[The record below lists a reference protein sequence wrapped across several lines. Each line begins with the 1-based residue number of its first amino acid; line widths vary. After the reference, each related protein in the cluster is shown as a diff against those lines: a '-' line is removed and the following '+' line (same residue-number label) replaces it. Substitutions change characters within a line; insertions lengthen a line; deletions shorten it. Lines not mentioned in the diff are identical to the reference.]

1 MSQAFDFRDAVG
13 YEFNEYSHKETA
25 YDCRYVDIYGNPNE
39 RTPRNAPYSYDPY
52 VVKKAARCTPTLDS
66 AVYSDRLSQWDRD
79 KYEAACK
86 HAFKTGG
93 QFSTKSLDEI
103 SDFLSYYFDKKV
115 ECTCMMEGC
124 NVATGYPYWIFCY
137 KEI

>member
-1 MSQAFDFRDAVG
+1 MNSFVDFEDAG
-13 YEFNEYSHKETA
+13 SYYFNKYEHRA
-25 YDCRYVDIYGNPNE
+25 YACNGNYVDIHGSINE

-52 VVKKAARCTPTLDS
+52 VVKKSARCTPLLDD
-66 AVYSDRLSQWDRD
+66 AVYSDRLSQWDYD

-115 ECTCMMEGC
+115 ECTCIMEGC
-124 NVATGYPYWIFCY
+124 NVATGYPYWIFYY
-137 KEI
+137 KVF